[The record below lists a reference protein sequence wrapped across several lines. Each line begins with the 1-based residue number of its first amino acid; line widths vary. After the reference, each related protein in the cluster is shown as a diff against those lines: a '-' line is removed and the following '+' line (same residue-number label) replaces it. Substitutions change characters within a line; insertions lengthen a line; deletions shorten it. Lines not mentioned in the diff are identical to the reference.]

1 MRPMFHFTERRI
13 EARVCFC
20 IVAYKVYKELEHI
33 IKLIGIEMSVNE
45 VIKTARTIT
54 TILVKQ
60 PENREVIERT
70 FFLTERHKAI
80 EPLFRLSEIE
90 TE

>member
-1 MRPMFHFTERRI
+1 
-13 EARVCFC
+13 
-20 IVAYKVYKELEHI
+20 
-33 IKLIGIEMSVNE
+33 MSVNE

-70 FFLTERHKAI
+70 FFLTERYKAI